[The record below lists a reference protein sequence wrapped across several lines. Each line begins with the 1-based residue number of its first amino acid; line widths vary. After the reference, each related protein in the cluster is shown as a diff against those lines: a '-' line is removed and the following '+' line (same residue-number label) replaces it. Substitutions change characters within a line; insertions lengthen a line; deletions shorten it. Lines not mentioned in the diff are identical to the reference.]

1 MGSNLIIPAF
11 YKSHF
16 LFIFSN
22 TIFTLFT
29 PPTFNVITDTA
40 WGRRKDQFGNVKRG
54 GDTHPFIQEF
64 TSRNLSFG
72 LIQARL
78 FMGTLLVI
86 PKDWKHPKWC
96 RVGNRLQNL
105 LYPHK
110 MDCYAAAKQNELS
123 VENGILSKIITKWS
137 KQSTELGGR

>member
-54 GDTHPFIQEF
+54 GDTHPFIQGVLDPPKSPSSQPEHKAL
-64 TSRNLSFG
+64 TPDG
-72 LIQARL
+72 P
-78 FMGTLLVI
+78 LVT
-86 PKDWKHPKWC
+86 
-96 RVGNRLQNL
+96 
-105 LYPHK
+105 
-110 MDCYAAAKQNELS
+110 MD
-123 VENGILSKIITKWS
+123 
-137 KQSTELGGR
+137 